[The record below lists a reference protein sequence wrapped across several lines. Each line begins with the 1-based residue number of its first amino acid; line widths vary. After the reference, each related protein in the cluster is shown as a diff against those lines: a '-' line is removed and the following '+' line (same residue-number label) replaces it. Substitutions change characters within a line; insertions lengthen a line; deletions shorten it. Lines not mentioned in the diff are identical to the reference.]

1 MYTNVDHVIP
11 NDIPIVEDNQDS
23 TIITS
28 TCDTDRD
35 IMNLIKIIQE
45 KKLTS
50 TQIMEKYNINSYRFY
65 KIVREYDL
73 KIKKNKTGPKHTK
86 YKQLVDGTE
95 EELRNAKILPEGFP
109 IRDFITDHT
118 NKMTITELLSKY
130 NITLYQLKE
139 LRIQYNLISK

>member
-1 MYTNVDHVIP
+1 MIIMSTYTNVDQVA
-11 NDIPIVEDNQDS
+11 IVDD
-23 TIITS
+23 TMIITS

-73 KIKKNKTGPKHTK
+73 KIKKNKTGPKTK
-86 YKQLVDGTE
+86 HKRLVDGTE

-109 IRDFITDHT
+109 IQDFITDHN
-118 NKMTITELLSKY
+118 NKMTITDLLSKY

-139 LRIQYNLISK
+139 LRIQHDLVSK